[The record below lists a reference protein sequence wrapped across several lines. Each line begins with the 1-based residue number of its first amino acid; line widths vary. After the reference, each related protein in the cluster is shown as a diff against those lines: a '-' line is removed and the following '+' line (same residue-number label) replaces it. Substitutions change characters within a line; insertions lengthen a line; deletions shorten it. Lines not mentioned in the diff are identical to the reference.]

1 MSSLQQSLERVEA
14 LLGEASGVALSTE
27 PRRAFSLIV
36 EAQTLVAQQRA
47 GLSSTDAVQPQ
58 ALGGSVQ

>member
-1 MSSLQQSLERVEA
+1 MIPLAQSLERVEA

-36 EAQTLVAQQRA
+36 EAKTLIAQQRA
-47 GLSSTDAVQPQ
+47 GLRATRRTT
-58 ALGGSVQ
+58 ALRKAD